1 VRVALLLVI
10 AAGLAVAAPASAAP
24 SGRIASHCS
33 ASGDVCYGIFDDR
46 GVIRFQL
53 TLAAKYF
60 SRYRICVRP
69 PQGATTCRSFPV
81 KRVGSQ
87 FGRRREVGTELSFA
101 RPWALSSDLE
111 AGTPGPGACAHL
123 PKDRDSIGTR
133 SRRATPSIVARP

>member
-1 VRVALLLVI
+1 VRVGLLITV
-10 AAGLAVAAPASAAP
+10 AAGFAMAAPVSAAP

-33 ASGDVCYGIFDDR
+33 ASGDVCYGVFDDR

-69 PQGATTCRSFPV
+69 PRGATTCRSFPV

-87 FGRRREVGTELSFA
+87 FGGAVRWERNFPKR
-101 RPWALSSDLE
+101 
-111 AGTPGPGACAHL
+111 GPGRYRVTWKQGAQAL
-123 PKDRDSIGTR
+123 GPGLTF
-133 SRRATPSIVARP
+133 RRIEINRR